1 MSVIKFKK
9 VVFHAPV
16 ELVFELEKI
25 KEEKAKT
32 GFSFSHVIRDL
43 LTLGLNQQA
52 VMNNNFKGEK
62 NK

>member
-1 MSVIKFKK
+1 MSRVKFKK

-16 ELVFELEKI
+16 ELVFELERVKD
-25 KEEKAKT
+25 EKALT
-32 GFSFSHVIRDL
+32 GFSFSRVIRDL

-62 NK
+62 EK